1 MHPMALKRNGLVPA
15 LFFACTGPA
24 MACTP
29 VVSVGF
35 GGLMVGFLVWCVLA
49 LCTPGGC
56 SSTSRGLWLVT
67 VPIGM
72 FTFVLPM
79 LAPLLFPAMFVAIA
93 FPMHLAV
100 EFFDAWCHPR
110 TPSRPERLVVNGIPL
125 ALVLGLGLGAK
136 GLLYGQYG
144 GLRSLAW
151 NYAHEAEGVF
161 LAVWLVTGA
170 VVLIRHRATHRSLW
184 PF

>member
-1 MHPMALKRNGLVPA
+1 VPPMALKRNWLVPG

-24 MACTP
+24 LACTP
-29 VVSVGF
+29 IISVGF
-35 GGLMVGFLVWCVLA
+35 GGLMAGFLVWCVLA
-49 LCTPGGC
+49 LCLPGV
-56 SSTSRGLWLVT
+56 SSSASRAFWLVT

-79 LAPLLFPAMFVAIA
+79 LAPLLFLAAFVAIA

-100 EFFDAWCHPR
+100 EFFDAWCHPQ
-110 TPSRPERLVVNGIPL
+110 TPSRSARLVVNGIPL

-136 GLLYGQYG
+136 GLLYGPYG
-144 GLRSLAW
+144 GLRSLVW
-151 NYAHEAEGVF
+151 NYLHEAEAVF
-161 LAVWLVTGA
+161 FAIWLLTGA
-170 VVLIRHRATHRSLW
+170 VVLVRHRATHRSLW